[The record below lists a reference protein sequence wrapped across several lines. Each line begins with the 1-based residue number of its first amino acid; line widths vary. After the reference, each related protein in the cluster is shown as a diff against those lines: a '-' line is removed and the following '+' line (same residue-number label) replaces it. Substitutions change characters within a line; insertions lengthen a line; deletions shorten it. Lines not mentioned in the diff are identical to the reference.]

1 MLRDAKPGDLLVVQN
16 EMNDIGA
23 LLKEAQVR
31 GMYTIFNP
39 APIPPKASA
48 GALWKDQFPTNMLVM
63 NKLEA
68 LMIYEQVYGEEGN
81 LNNIREF
88 LTKLSEGI
96 CVESIIMTMSEKGVA
111 ALFMRNDGA
120 EKFVVHPASPCQVV
134 DTTGAGDT
142 FLGFFVA
149 ELMKLSSVEDPE
161 LRAISIGCAAASIT
175 ISKKGAFTT
184 IPTISE
190 VLQKLDK

>member
-1 MLRDAKPGDLLVVQN
+1 MKDV
-16 EMNDIGA
+16 GA
-23 LLKEAQVR
+23 LLMEAQVR

-48 GALWKDQFPTNMLVM
+48 GVLWKDQFPTNMLVM

-68 LMIYEQVYGEEGN
+68 LMIYEQVYDKEGN
-81 LNNIREF
+81 LNDIRGF
-88 LTKLSEGI
+88 LKKLSEGI
-96 CVESIIMTMSEKGVA
+96 CVDSIIMTMSEKGVA
-111 ALFMRNDGA
+111 ALFRRKDGA
-120 EKFVVHPASPCQVV
+120 EKFVVHPASKCQVL

-149 ELMKLSSVEDPE
+149 ELMKLSSTEDPE
-161 LRAISIGCAAASIT
+161 LRAMAIGCAAASIT
-175 ISKKGAFTT
+175 ISKRGAFSTV
-184 IPTISE
+184 PTISE